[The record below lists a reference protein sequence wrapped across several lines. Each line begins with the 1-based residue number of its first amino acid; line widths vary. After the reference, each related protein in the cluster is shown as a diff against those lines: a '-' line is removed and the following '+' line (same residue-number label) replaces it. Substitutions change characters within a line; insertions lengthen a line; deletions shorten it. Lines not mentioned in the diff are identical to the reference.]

1 MSRLFDRHRR
11 THPQER
17 KLRDDEIV
25 TTGNAYLA
33 DREGIV
39 SQGTCTVWALKERLN
54 VSEIRILGF
63 AKRVLAPLHE
73 PADRPRLR
81 AMALASV
88 ARGAAAG
95 FRAALAVPR
104 G

>member
-17 KLRDDEIV
+17 KLRDDELV
-25 TTGNAYLA
+25 TAGNAYLA

-39 SQGTCTVWALKERLN
+39 SQWTCTVGALKERLN
-54 VSEIRILGF
+54 VSEIRAMGF
-63 AKRVLAPLHE
+63 AERVLAPLYE

-81 AMALASV
+81 ALALASV
-88 ARGAAAG
+88 ARGVATG